1 MRRNVKHY
9 CSLPKKMVLGASLA
23 LIASGSVWATNGNS
37 PSPHADMVQSIM
49 QQKTIKG
56 TVVDETGEPIIGA
69 NVVEKGTTN
78 GVITDFNGE
87 FTLNVPLNSTLQISY
102 IGYNMQEVKITST
115 TQTLNIKMV
124 EDTKTLDEVVVVG
137 YGVQKKA
144 NLTGAVSSVDFEE
157 QAKSRPV
164 TTVSAALAGLSAG
177 VQVMQ
182 NSGQPGSDGATIRV
196 RGVGTLNDANPLVLI
211 DGMEGSM
218 DNINAQD
225 IETISILKDAAS
237 CAIYGSRAANGVILI
252 NTKRGKGRIS
262 VNYSGRLSYAK
273 PTNLIDF
280 VNDYADY
287 MDLINESF
295 YNIGQPNHFNQS
307 TIDLWREKSKDPNGL
322 NANGVPNY
330 VAYPNTN
337 WQDEIFQDGIIQ
349 DHNVS
354 LSGGTDNVRFLTSLG
369 YLDNPGLVDNTGIK
383 KYKLRVNLEADVTKW
398 LTVGTR
404 VYGDMQDQEAGNF
417 SNANNY
423 LRQTTPGI
431 YPEWNGSYGY
441 PEAPEESPTANG
453 ILQFLNNQNG
463 TRKKTN
469 VNATAFSKVTFMKG
483 LTWTFNF
490 NYKRYWYEARTWTHA
505 SDQVKFSTGEVIKP
519 GTTPDLMSTSFS
531 NEGNWSYT
539 LENILNYN
547 TTIAKDHNLGVMA
560 GYQEWYKYWNTSNA
574 SLQGL
579 IDESINVP
587 SSATEMKSIGG
598 TANDRATRSWFG
610 RITYD
615 YKGRYLFE
623 ANIRYDGNSRYGAD
637 HRWGTFPSFSAGW
650 RISEESFMAG
660 TRSWLDNLKIRGSW
674 GRLGNDGGDDVGN
687 YEYQSVYGI
696 TDYSFGGK
704 QVSGLAMTS
713 LANSALGWETTNN
726 LDFGIDMAMLNN
738 RFTATFDI
746 YNKRTTGILTT
757 RSIPITLGGLSAPR
771 VNIAKMDAKGFE
783 IDLGWR
789 DRIGKVEYSVKGNFS
804 YNMNKVKSYNGR
816 FTQGWKYEKGKDANG
831 NPIYA
836 YTDKKDGNFNY
847 VDKNGNIVTNDAD
860 KIWGNNAGDVFN
872 NGSSNSPIVEGHM
885 KGEYYMMDAYKGN
898 GKYYDADGNVLPNGG
913 PKDGMIRTEEDMAW
927 VKAMIASGYEFWPNK
942 TIGKN
947 NIWYGDV
954 LYGDANGDGIY
965 GNSYDNRFQGVS
977 SDPKYTFGF
986 QASVAWNGFDFSMN
1000 WAGAAGR
1007 KLYWGPTTGYN
1018 SSGTR
1023 VGVGLSKMVVED
1035 HYFYDPEN
1043 PNDPRTN
1050 IGGKYSRLTNG
1061 ESGAQDQVTSTRFLY
1076 SGDYLKLKNITI
1088 GYTLPKHLTNKLY
1101 TQSIRLYV
1109 SGENL
1114 LSIDDFPG
1122 QDPEIGSTP
1131 KYTSVRSFAFGANIT
1146 F

>member
-1 MRRNVKHY
+1 M
-9 CSLPKKMVLGASLA
+9 M
-23 LIASGSVWATNGNS
+23 
-37 PSPHADMVQSIM
+37 
-49 QQKTIKG
+49 QKTNEKRRLHKGWLLLCMFLCSFTVAMAQRAVKG
-56 TVVDETGEPIIGA
+56 TVSDVAGEPIIGA
-69 NVVEKGTTN
+69 NVMEKGTTN
-78 GVITDFNGE
+78 GTITDINGE
-87 FTLNVPLNSTLQISY
+87 FVLNVKEKATLVVSY
-102 IGYNMQEVKITST
+102 IGYVQQEVAVGNKNNVQIVM
-115 TQTLNIKMV
+115 K
-124 EDTKTLDEVVVVG
+124 EDSKALDEVVVVG

-196 RGVGTLNDANPLVLI
+196 RGIGTLNDANPLVLI

-218 DNINAQD
+218 DNVNAQD
-225 IETISILKDAAS
+225 IESISILKDAAS
-237 CAIYGSRAANGVILI
+237 CAIYGSRAANGVILLT
-252 NTKRGKGRIS
+252 TKKGKGRIS
-262 VNYSGRLSYAK
+262 VNYSGRMSYSE

-280 VNDYADY
+280 VNDYATY
-287 MDLINESF
+287 MELINESF
-295 YNIGQPNHFNQS
+295 ENIGQSKHFSQS
-307 TIDLWREKSKDPNGL
+307 TIDLWREKSKDPNGVNEL
-322 NANGVPNY
+322 GVPNY

-337 WQDEIFQDGIIQ
+337 WQDVIFKDGLVQ
-349 DHNVS
+349 DHNLS
-354 LSGGTDNVRFLTSLG
+354 LSGSTDNVRFLTSIG

-383 KYKLRVNLEADVTKW
+383 KYKVRINLEADVTKW

-404 VYGDMQDQEAGNF
+404 IYGDMQDNEAGNF

-431 YPEWNGSYGY
+431 YPEWNGQYGY
-441 PEAPEESPTANG
+441 PEAPEESATANG

-469 VNATAFSKVTFMKG
+469 ANATAFSRVTFMEG

-519 GTTPDLMSTSFS
+519 GTTPDLMTTSFS

-539 LENILNYN
+539 LENLLNYN
-547 TTIAKDHNLGVMA
+547 TTIAKDHHLGVLA
-560 GYQEWYKYWNTSNA
+560 GYQEWYKYWNTSSG
-574 SLQGL
+574 SLKGL

-587 SSATEMKSIGG
+587 SSATEMQSIGG

-610 RITYD
+610 RINYD

-623 ANIRYDGNSRYGAD
+623 ANLRYDGNSRYGTD

-650 RISEESFMAG
+650 RMSEEAFMAG
-660 TRSWLDNLKIRGSW
+660 SRSWLDNLKLRASW
-674 GRLGNDGGDDVGN
+674 GRLGNDGGDNVGN

-696 TDYSFGGK
+696 VDYSFGGK
-704 QVSGLAMTS
+704 QVAGLAMTG
-713 LANSALGWETTNN
+713 LANSALGWETSTN
-726 LDFGIDMAMLNN
+726 LDFGIDFSALGN
-738 RFTATFDI
+738 RLTATFDI

-789 DRIGKVEYSVKGNFS
+789 DRIGRVEYSVKGNFS
-804 YNMNKVKSYNGR
+804 YNANKVKSYNGK
-816 FTQGWKYEKGKDANG
+816 FSEGWMYEKGKDANG
-831 NPIYA
+831 NPIYGYA
-836 YTDKKDGNFNY
+836 SSKDGNYNY
-847 VDKNGNIVTNDAD
+847 VDKNGNIVTDNSL
-860 KIWGNNAGDVFN
+860 KIWGNNAGEAFN
-872 NGSSNSPIVEGHM
+872 SGSSTNPIVEDHQKNEWYLM
-885 KGEYYMMDAYKGN
+885 EPYKGS
-898 GKYYDADGNVLPNGG
+898 GQYFDAQGNVMPGGG
-913 PKDGMIRTEEDMAW
+913 PKDGMIRTEDDMNW
-927 VKAMIASGYEFWPNK
+927 LKAMIDAGYEFRPNK

-954 LYGDANGDGIY
+954 IYADANGDGIY

-977 SDPKYTFGF
+977 SDPKFIFGF
-986 QASVAWNGFDFSMN
+986 QASAAWNGFDFSMN

-1007 KLYWGPTTGYN
+1007 KLYWGYTTGYN

-1023 VGVGLSKMVVED
+1023 VGVGLSKMITDD

-1050 IGGKYSRLTNG
+1050 IYAKYCRLTSG
-1061 ESGAQDQVTSTRFLY
+1061 ESGHQDQVTSTRYLY
-1076 SGDYLKLKNITI
+1076 NGNYLKLKNLTF
-1088 GYTLPKHLTNKLY
+1088 GYTLPKSVCNRLY
-1101 TQSIRLYV
+1101 TQNIRVYL

-1114 LSIDDFPG
+1114 FSFDSFPG
-1122 QDPEIGSTP
+1122 QDPEIGSSP
-1131 KYTSVRSFAFGANIT
+1131 AYTSVRSFAVGANIT